1 MKTAK
6 FTSVI
11 ATFTLVMFMSL
22 ASIANTATFNTGD
35 LPRSGEKSLAI
46 SVTYEKDYSYLRFDA
61 TKFKNENEEAD
72 AIVSYLDYLRF
83 DVNDFMRENDSDL
96 TELPVANQFE
106 HLRFDVNSFSES
118 NPDAITELPVNEFDY
133 LRFNANDFISLNNG
147 VIDELPVTE

>member
-6 FTSVI
+6 FTSAI
-11 ATFTLVMFMSL
+11 ATFTLVLFMSIS
-22 ASIANTATFNTGD
+22 SIANTATFSTGD

-61 TKFKNENEEAD
+61 TKFMNENEEAD

-83 DVNDFMRENDSDL
+83 DVNDFMLENEAEI
-96 TELPVANQFE
+96 TELPMANDFE

-118 NPDAITELPVNEFDY
+118 NPDAITELPVNEFDH